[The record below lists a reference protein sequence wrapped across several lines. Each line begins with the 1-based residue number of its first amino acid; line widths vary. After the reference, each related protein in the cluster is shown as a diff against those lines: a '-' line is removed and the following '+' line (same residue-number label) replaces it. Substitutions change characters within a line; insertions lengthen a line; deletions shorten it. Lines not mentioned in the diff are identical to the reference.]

1 MNKEFKK
8 GCKVK
13 DDFIEACL
21 NTIAKRHC
29 KNEDYE
35 ELSALYTY
43 IKKPSKDVLD
53 ASPSKAK
60 REWVQV
66 VVRFW
71 LWQKGE
77 WGIVKGSRVLVVS
90 GTYEGKT
97 ATVYKANPKTCTLSV
112 DGVSDPNP
120 TGNIY
125 YRQLEP
131 SNTKAPKTVVKSA
144 VSPIKSK
151 PDTTTVRRRQVPTKK
166 AQPANKDCSLPRS
179 GFPVLYSALDEM
191 TVKQLKG
198 LANKEFSGGCS
209 VKDDWIEACL
219 LTIAKRHAGN
229 TDYHELSALY
239 TYVTSDA
246 KAKLS
251 GSRAKREWIEVV
263 VRYSGEAPPKPKPKP
278 TPAYVPPPVT
288 RAKTSKPAN
297 WGLRLKIFG
306 ALVAV
311 WFGYTYIL
319 PYLKEIAGGAAVC
332 GAIYYYVKNKGK
344 GTKTIPHH
352 PAGATFHEGGQFVPG
367 GGRAPKGGCY
377 CLNGKQLTF
386 YKGGQFVP
394 GGGQAP
400 AGGCWL

>member
-166 AQPANKDCSLPRS
+166 AQPANQDCSLPRS

-229 TDYHELSALY
+229 TDYRELSALY
-239 TYVTSDA
+239 SYVTSDA
-246 KAKLS
+246 KAKLH
-251 GSRAKREWIEVV
+251 GGAKREWVEVV
-263 VRYSGEAPPKPKPKP
+263 VRYEDVYGS
-278 TPAYVPPPVT
+278 TSVPADTNYVLYFKVF
-288 RAKTSKPAN
+288 
-297 WGLRLKIFG
+297 L

-311 WFGYTYIL
+311 LFVKRYIL
-319 PYLKEIAGGAAVC
+319 PHLKAIAGIAAIC
-332 GAIYYYVKNKGK
+332 GAFYFYVKNKK
-344 GTKTIPHH
+344 N
-352 PAGATFHEGGQFVPG
+352 
-367 GGRAPKGGCY
+367 R
-377 CLNGKQLTF
+377 
-386 YKGGQFVP
+386 
-394 GGGQAP
+394 
-400 AGGCWL
+400 